1 MALENELDVRHGDNK
16 RSLVQVGREL
26 KNNGKTLFGM
36 VAVFWVLEVFDKLI
50 FMGGLDT
57 FGIHPRTLSGL
68 GGILA
73 APFLHGGFGHLVG
86 NTVPF
91 LVLGGLIMLRD
102 RKDWMLTTAMSTLIG
117 GAGIWLLGAAN
128 SVHIGASILVFG
140 YFGYLV
146 SVGWF
151 ERKFGAIFMSLFVAL
166 FYGGMI
172 WGVFP
177 VLAGAGVSW
186 EGHLFGALGGVLSAK
201 MLYGRKNKNPK
212 LLTE

>member
-1 MALENELDVRHGDNK
+1 MALENELEVRHGDNK
-16 RSLVQVGREL
+16 RSLVQVGQEL
-26 KNNGKTLFGM
+26 KTNGKTLFGM
-36 VAVFWVLEVFDKLI
+36 VALFWVLEVFDKLI
-50 FMGGLDT
+50 FMGGLDSL
-57 FGIHPRTLSGL
+57 GIHPRTLSGL
-68 GGILA
+68 GGILT
-73 APFLHGGFGHLVG
+73 APFLHGGFGHLIG

-91 LVLGGLIMLRD
+91 LMLGGLIMLRD
-102 RKDWMLTTAMSTLIG
+102 RKDWMVTTALSTLVG

-151 ERKFGAIFMSLFVAL
+151 ERKFGAILLSVLVAL
-166 FYGGMI
+166 FYGGMV

-201 MLYGRKNKNPK
+201 LLYGRKNTSTK

>member
-1 MALENELDVRHGDNK
+1 MALDNEIEVRHGDNK

-36 VAVFWVLEVFDKLI
+36 VALFWVLEVIDVLLPILKL
-50 FMGGLDT
+50 DA

-68 GGILA
+68 GGIIT
-73 APFLHGGFGHLVG
+73 APFLHGGFGHLIG

-91 LVLGGLIMLRD
+91 LMLGGLIMLRD
-102 RKDWMLTTAMSTLIG
+102 RKDWTVTTVLSALVG

-140 YFGYLV
+140 YFGYLI

-151 ERKFGAIFMSLFVAL
+151 ERKFGAIFLSLFVAL

-201 MLYGRKNKNPK
+201 LLYGRKNTSTK